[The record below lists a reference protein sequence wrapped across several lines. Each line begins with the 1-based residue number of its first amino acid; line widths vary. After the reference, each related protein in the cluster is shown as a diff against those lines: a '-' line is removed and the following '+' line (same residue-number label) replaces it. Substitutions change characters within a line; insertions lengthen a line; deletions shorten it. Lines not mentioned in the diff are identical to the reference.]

1 MTKGGFDFMNTGD
14 LAWVLISAALVWL
27 MTPGLSLFYGGLG
40 EKRNLLHTM
49 FVPVLIIGI
58 ATFVWFVIGYSLAFG
73 GNGNFIGN
81 FNHLFMIDVSF
92 LKSTKSLTIPD
103 GAFALF
109 QGMFPIITAA
119 IITGSVIG
127 RIRIKAMIV
136 FMTLWLIFI
145 YSPLAH
151 MVWGGGMLAKMG
163 AIDFA
168 GGTVVHISSGVTGLV
183 LALMIGHRH
192 NDKHIPVRPSYV
204 LIGGALLWG
213 GWFGF
218 NSGSAL
224 AANGTA
230 VLAFVNTWLASAA
243 AVMTW
248 GITEYRI
255 HHRSTLSGLTS
266 GGVAGLVAITPAA
279 GFVAPWAAV
288 VMGLIAGFIGYV
300 GVTFVKTSFG
310 YDDTLD
316 AFGIHGIGGAVG
328 ALLTGVFADKKYGG
342 VAGLV
347 NGDVSLIWK
356 QIVAILFTI
365 LFAAIGTVVL
375 AKVTSIIAAPLR
387 LTPAEEAQGYDDI
400 MHDLKME

>member
-1 MTKGGFDFMNTGD
+1 MNTGD

-27 MTPGLSLFYGGLG
+27 MTPGLALFYGGLG

-58 ATFVWFVIGYSLAFG
+58 ATLVWFFAGYSLAFG
-73 GNGNFIGN
+73 GSGDVIGN
-81 FNHLFMIDVSF
+81 LNHILMFDVAFNRS
-92 LKSTKSLTIPD
+92 SRGLTIPD
-103 GAFALF
+103 GAFSLF

-127 RIRIKAMIV
+127 RVRIKAMIV
-136 FMTLWLIFI
+136 FMILWLIVI

-151 MVWGGGMLAKMG
+151 MVWGGAFLAKLG

-192 NDKHIPVRPSYV
+192 QSKHIPVRPSYV
-204 LIGGALLWG
+204 LIGGALLWV

-230 VLAFVNTWLASAA
+230 VLALVNTWLASAA
-243 AVMTW
+243 AVLTW
-248 GITEYRI
+248 ALAEYYLHQRATLTGI
-255 HHRSTLSGLTS
+255 TS

-288 VMGLIAGFIGYV
+288 IMGLIAGFV
-300 GVTFVKTSFG
+300 GFAGITFVKNSFG

-328 ALLTGVFADKKYGG
+328 ALLTGVFADKQIGG
-342 VAGLV
+342 VAGLIS
-347 NGDVSLIWK
+347 GDASLLWK
-356 QIVAILFTI
+356 QLVAILFTVV
-365 LFAAIGTVVL
+365 FAAVGTFIL
-375 AKVTSIIAAPLR
+375 AKITEIIAAPLR
-387 LTPAEEAQGYDDI
+387 LTPEEEAKGYDVI
-400 MHDLKME
+400 MHDLTVE

>member
-1 MTKGGFDFMNTGD
+1 MNTGD

-27 MTPGLSLFYGGLG
+27 MTPGLALFYGGLG

-49 FVPVLIIGI
+49 FVPVVIIGI
-58 ATFVWFVIGYSLAFG
+58 ASIVWFAVGYSLAFG
-73 GNGNFIGN
+73 GEGTVIGN
-81 FNHLFMIDVSF
+81 LNHVFLTDVSF
-92 LKSTKSLTIPD
+92 TKSTKGLTIPD

-119 IITGSVIG
+119 IITGSIIG
-127 RIRIKAMIV
+127 RVRIKAMIV
-136 FMTLWLIFI
+136 FMILWLIVI
-145 YSPLAH
+145 YTPLAH
-151 MVWGGGMLAKMG
+151 MVWGGGFLAQFG

-183 LALMIGHRH
+183 LALLIGHRH
-192 NDKHIPVRPSYV
+192 NDRHIPVRPSYV
-204 LIGGALLWG
+204 LIDGALLWV

-230 VLAFVNTWLASAA
+230 VLALVNTWLASSAS
-243 AVMTW
+243 VLTW
-248 GITEYRI
+248 GVVEYKMRG
-255 HHRSTLSGLTS
+255 RATLSGITS
-266 GGVAGLVAITPAA
+266 AGVAGLVVITPAA

-288 VMGLIAGFIGYV
+288 VMGLIGGLVGFAGI
-300 GVTFVKTSFG
+300 TFVKNSFG

-328 ALLTGVFADKKYGG
+328 AILTGIFADKSVGG

-347 NGDVSLIWK
+347 NGDVALLGK
-356 QIVAILFTI
+356 QLVAILFTVV
-365 LFAAIGTVVL
+365 FVTIGTLIL
-375 AKVTSIIAAPLR
+375 AKITAVIAAPLR
-387 LTPAEEAQGYDDI
+387 LTEEEEEKGYDAI
-400 MHDLKME
+400 MHDLIVE

>member
-1 MTKGGFDFMNTGD
+1 MNSGD
-14 LAWVLISAALVWL
+14 LAWVLVSAALVWV
-27 MTPGLSLFYGGLG
+27 MTPGLALFYGGLG
-40 EKRNLLHTM
+40 ERRNLLHTM
-49 FVPVLIIGI
+49 FIPVMIIGI
-58 ATFVWFVIGYSLAFG
+58 ASLVWFVVGYTLSFG
-73 GNGNFIGN
+73 GSGNVIGN
-81 FNHLFMIDVSF
+81 FKHLFLTNVSF
-92 LKSTKSLTIPD
+92 THSTKDLTIPD

-127 RIRIKAMIV
+127 RVRIKALLV
-136 FMTLWLIFI
+136 FIALWLIFI

-151 MVWGGGMLAKMG
+151 MVWGGGFLAQLG

-192 NDKHIPVRPSYV
+192 IDKHIPVRPSYV
-204 LIGGALLWG
+204 LIGGALLWV

-230 VLAFVNTWLASAA
+230 VLALVNTWLASAA
-243 AVMTW
+243 AVLTW
-248 GITEYRI
+248 GLVEYKYHGRA
-255 HHRSTLSGLTS
+255 TLSGITS

-288 VMGLIAGFIGYV
+288 VMGLLAGFIGFA
-300 GVTFVKTSFG
+300 GITFVKNSFG

-328 ALLTGVFADKKYGG
+328 AILTGVFADKSVGG
-342 VAGLV
+342 VAGLI
-347 NGDVSLIWK
+347 NGNISLVGK
-356 QIVAILFTI
+356 QLVAILFTI
-365 LFAAIGTVVL
+365 AFVAIGTYVL
-375 AKVTSIIAAPLR
+375 AKITELIAAPLR
-387 LTPAEEAQGYDDI
+387 LTADEEAEGYDAI
-400 MHDLKME
+400 MHDLTVE

>member
-1 MTKGGFDFMNTGD
+1 MNTGD

-27 MTPGLSLFYGGLG
+27 MTPGLALFYGGLG

-58 ATFVWFVIGYSLAFG
+58 ASIVWFAVGYSLAFG
-73 GNGNFIGN
+73 GEGTVIGN
-81 FNHLFMIDVSF
+81 LNHVFLTDVSF
-92 LKSTKSLTIPD
+92 TKSTKGLTIPD

-109 QGMFPIITAA
+109 QGMFPIITAV
-119 IITGSVIG
+119 IITGSIIG
-127 RIRIKAMIV
+127 RVRIKAMIV
-136 FMTLWLIFI
+136 FMILWLIVI
-145 YSPLAH
+145 YTPLAH
-151 MVWGGGMLAKMG
+151 MVWGGGFLAQFG

-183 LALMIGHRH
+183 LALLIGHRH

-204 LIGGALLWG
+204 LIGGALLWV

-230 VLAFVNTWLASAA
+230 VLALVNTWLASSAS
-243 AVMTW
+243 VLTW
-248 GITEYRI
+248 GVVEYKMRG
-255 HHRSTLSGLTS
+255 RATLSGITS
-266 GGVAGLVAITPAA
+266 AGVAGLVVITPAA

-288 VMGLIAGFIGYV
+288 VMGLIGGLVGFAGI
-300 GVTFVKTSFG
+300 TFVKNSFG

-328 ALLTGVFADKKYGG
+328 AILTGIFADKSVGG

-347 NGDVSLIWK
+347 NGDVSLLGK
-356 QIVAILFTI
+356 QLVAILFTVV
-365 LFAAIGTVVL
+365 FVTIGTLIL
-375 AKVTSIIAAPLR
+375 AKITAVIAAPLR
-387 LTPAEEAQGYDDI
+387 LTEEEEEKGYDAI
-400 MHDLKME
+400 MHDLIVE

>member
-1 MTKGGFDFMNTGD
+1 MNSGD
-14 LAWVLISAALVWL
+14 LAWVLVSAALVWV
-27 MTPGLSLFYGGLG
+27 MTPGLALFYGGLG
-40 EKRNLLHTM
+40 ERRNLLHTM
-49 FVPVLIIGI
+49 FIPVMIIGI
-58 ATFVWFVIGYSLAFG
+58 ASLVWFVVGYTLSFG
-73 GNGNFIGN
+73 GSGNVIGN
-81 FNHLFMIDVSF
+81 FKHLFLTNVSF
-92 LKSTKSLTIPD
+92 THSTKDLTIPD

-127 RIRIKAMIV
+127 RVRIKALLV
-136 FMTLWLIFI
+136 FIALWLIFI

-151 MVWGGGMLAKMG
+151 MVWGGGFLAQLG

-192 NDKHIPVRPSYV
+192 IDKHIPVRPSYV
-204 LIGGALLWG
+204 LIGGALLWV

-224 AANGTA
+224 AANSTA
-230 VLAFVNTWLASAA
+230 VLALVNTWLASAA
-243 AVMTW
+243 AVLTW
-248 GITEYRI
+248 GLVEYKYHGRA
-255 HHRSTLSGLTS
+255 TLSGITS

-288 VMGLIAGFIGYV
+288 VMGLLAGFIGFA
-300 GVTFVKTSFG
+300 GITFVKNSFG

-328 ALLTGVFADKKYGG
+328 AILTGVFADKSVGS
-342 VAGLV
+342 VAGLI
-347 NGDVSLIWK
+347 NGNISLVGK
-356 QIVAILFTI
+356 QLVAILFTI
-365 LFAAIGTVVL
+365 AFAAIGTYVL
-375 AKVTSIIAAPLR
+375 AKITELIAAPLR
-387 LTPAEEAQGYDDI
+387 LTADEEAEGYDAI
-400 MHDLKME
+400 MHDLTVE

>member
-1 MTKGGFDFMNTGD
+1 MNSGD
-14 LAWVLISAALVWL
+14 LAWVLVSAALVWV
-27 MTPGLSLFYGGLG
+27 MTPGLALFYGGLG
-40 EKRNLLHTM
+40 ERRNLLHTM
-49 FVPVLIIGI
+49 FIPVMIIGI
-58 ATFVWFVIGYSLAFG
+58 ASLVWFVVGYTLSFG
-73 GNGNFIGN
+73 GSGNVIGN
-81 FNHLFMIDVSF
+81 FKHLFLTNVSF
-92 LKSTKSLTIPD
+92 THSTKDLTIPD

-127 RIRIKAMIV
+127 RVRIKALLV
-136 FMTLWLIFI
+136 FIALWLIFI

-151 MVWGGGMLAKMG
+151 MVWGGGFLAQLG

-192 NDKHIPVRPSYV
+192 IDKHIPVRPSYV
-204 LIGGALLWG
+204 LIGGALLWV

-224 AANGTA
+224 AANDTA
-230 VLAFVNTWLASAA
+230 VLALVNTWLASAA
-243 AVMTW
+243 AVLTW
-248 GITEYRI
+248 GLVEYKYHGRA
-255 HHRSTLSGLTS
+255 TLSGITS

-288 VMGLIAGFIGYV
+288 VMGLLAGFIGFA
-300 GVTFVKTSFG
+300 GITFVKNSFG

-328 ALLTGVFADKKYGG
+328 AILTGVFADKSVGG
-342 VAGLV
+342 VAGLI
-347 NGDVSLIWK
+347 NGNISLVGK
-356 QIVAILFTI
+356 QLVAILFTI
-365 LFAAIGTVVL
+365 AFAAIGTYVL
-375 AKVTSIIAAPLR
+375 AKITELIAAPLR
-387 LTPAEEAQGYDDI
+387 LTADEEAEGYDAI
-400 MHDLKME
+400 MHDLTVE

>member
-1 MTKGGFDFMNTGD
+1 MNSGD
-14 LAWVLISAALVWL
+14 LAWVLVSAALVWV
-27 MTPGLSLFYGGLG
+27 MTPGLALFYGGLG
-40 EKRNLLHTM
+40 ERRNLLHTM
-49 FVPVLIIGI
+49 FIPVMIIGI
-58 ATFVWFVIGYSLAFG
+58 ASLVWFVVGYTLSFG
-73 GNGNFIGN
+73 GSGNVIGN
-81 FNHLFMIDVSF
+81 FKHLFLTNVSF
-92 LKSTKSLTIPD
+92 THSTKDLTIPD

-127 RIRIKAMIV
+127 RVRIKALLV
-136 FMTLWLIFI
+136 FIALWLIFI

-151 MVWGGGMLAKMG
+151 MVWGGGFLAQLG

-192 NDKHIPVRPSYV
+192 IDKHIPVRPSYV
-204 LIGGALLWG
+204 LIGGALLWV

-230 VLAFVNTWLASAA
+230 VLALVNTWLASAA
-243 AVMTW
+243 AVLTW
-248 GITEYRI
+248 GLVEYKYHGRA
-255 HHRSTLSGLTS
+255 TLSGITS

-288 VMGLIAGFIGYV
+288 VMGLLAGFIGFA
-300 GVTFVKTSFG
+300 GITFVKNSFG

-328 ALLTGVFADKKYGG
+328 AILTGVFADKSVGG
-342 VAGLV
+342 VAGLI
-347 NGDVSLIWK
+347 NGNISLVGK
-356 QIVAILFTI
+356 QLVAILFTI
-365 LFAAIGTVVL
+365 AFAAIGTYVL
-375 AKVTSIIAAPLR
+375 AKITELIAAPLR
-387 LTPAEEAQGYDDI
+387 LTADEEAEGYDAI
-400 MHDLKME
+400 MHDLTVK

>member
-1 MTKGGFDFMNTGD
+1 MNSGD
-14 LAWVLISAALVWL
+14 LAWVLVSAALVWV
-27 MTPGLSLFYGGLG
+27 MTPGLALFYGGLG
-40 EKRNLLHTM
+40 ERRNLLHTM
-49 FVPVLIIGI
+49 FIPVMIIGI
-58 ATFVWFVIGYSLAFG
+58 ASLVWFVVGYTLSFG
-73 GNGNFIGN
+73 GSGNVIGN
-81 FNHLFMIDVSF
+81 FKHLFLTNVSF
-92 LKSTKSLTIPD
+92 THSTKDLTIPD

-127 RIRIKAMIV
+127 RVRIKALLV
-136 FMTLWLIFI
+136 FIALWLIFI

-151 MVWGGGMLAKMG
+151 MVWGGGFLAQLG

-192 NDKHIPVRPSYV
+192 IDKHIPVRPSYV
-204 LIGGALLWG
+204 LIGGALLWV

-230 VLAFVNTWLASAA
+230 VLALVNTWLASAA
-243 AVMTW
+243 AVLTW
-248 GITEYRI
+248 GLVEYKYHGRA
-255 HHRSTLSGLTS
+255 TLSGITS

-288 VMGLIAGFIGYV
+288 AMGLLAGFIGFA
-300 GVTFVKTSFG
+300 GITFVKNSFG

-328 ALLTGVFADKKYGG
+328 AILTGVFADKSVGG
-342 VAGLV
+342 VAGLI
-347 NGDVSLIWK
+347 NGNISLVGK
-356 QIVAILFTI
+356 QLVAILFTI
-365 LFAAIGTVVL
+365 AFAAIGTYVL
-375 AKVTSIIAAPLR
+375 AKITELIAAPLR
-387 LTPAEEAQGYDDI
+387 LTADEEAEGYDAI
-400 MHDLKME
+400 MHDLTVE

>member
-1 MTKGGFDFMNTGD
+1 MNSGD
-14 LAWVLISAALVWL
+14 LAWVLVSAALVWV
-27 MTPGLSLFYGGLG
+27 MTPGLALFYGGLG
-40 EKRNLLHTM
+40 ERRNLLHTM
-49 FVPVLIIGI
+49 FIPVMIIGI
-58 ATFVWFVIGYSLAFG
+58 ASLVWFVVGYTLSFG
-73 GNGNFIGN
+73 GSGTVIGN
-81 FNHLFMIDVSF
+81 FKHLFLTNVSF
-92 LKSTKSLTIPD
+92 THSTKDLTIPD

-127 RIRIKAMIV
+127 RVRIKALLV
-136 FMTLWLIFI
+136 FIALWLIFI

-151 MVWGGGMLAKMG
+151 MVWGGGFLAQLG

-192 NDKHIPVRPSYV
+192 IDKHIPVRPSYV
-204 LIGGALLWG
+204 LIGGALLWV

-230 VLAFVNTWLASAA
+230 VLALVNTWLASAA
-243 AVMTW
+243 AVLTW
-248 GITEYRI
+248 GLVEYKYHGRA
-255 HHRSTLSGLTS
+255 TLSGITS

-288 VMGLIAGFIGYV
+288 VMGLLAGFIGFA
-300 GVTFVKTSFG
+300 GITFVKNSFG

-316 AFGIHGIGGAVG
+316 AFGIHGIGGTVG
-328 ALLTGVFADKKYGG
+328 AILTGVFADKSVGG
-342 VAGLV
+342 VAGLI
-347 NGDVSLIWK
+347 NGNISLVGK
-356 QIVAILFTI
+356 QLVAILFTI
-365 LFAAIGTVVL
+365 AFAAIGTYVL
-375 AKVTSIIAAPLR
+375 AKITELIAAPLR
-387 LTPAEEAQGYDDI
+387 LTADEEAEGYDAI
-400 MHDLKME
+400 MHDLTVE

>member
-1 MTKGGFDFMNTGD
+1 MNSGD
-14 LAWVLISAALVWL
+14 LAWVLVSAALVWV
-27 MTPGLSLFYGGLG
+27 MTPGLALFYGGLG
-40 EKRNLLHTM
+40 ERRNLLHTM
-49 FVPVLIIGI
+49 FIPVMIIGI
-58 ATFVWFVIGYSLAFG
+58 ASLVWFVVGYTLSFG
-73 GNGNFIGN
+73 GSGNVIGN
-81 FNHLFMIDVSF
+81 FKHLFLTNVSF
-92 LKSTKSLTIPD
+92 THSTKDLTIPD

-127 RIRIKAMIV
+127 RVRIKALLV
-136 FMTLWLIFI
+136 FIALWLIFI

-151 MVWGGGMLAKMG
+151 MVWGGGFLAQLG

-192 NDKHIPVRPSYV
+192 IDKHIPVRPSYV
-204 LIGGALLWG
+204 LIGGALLWV

-230 VLAFVNTWLASAA
+230 VLALVNTWLASAA
-243 AVMTW
+243 AVLTW
-248 GITEYRI
+248 GLVEYKYHGRA
-255 HHRSTLSGLTS
+255 TLSGITS

-288 VMGLIAGFIGYV
+288 VMGLLAGFIGFA
-300 GVTFVKTSFG
+300 GITFVKNSFG

-328 ALLTGVFADKKYGG
+328 AILTGVFADKSVGG
-342 VAGLV
+342 VAGLI
-347 NGDVSLIWK
+347 NGNISLVGK
-356 QIVAILFTI
+356 QLVAILFTI
-365 LFAAIGTVVL
+365 AFAAIGTYVL
-375 AKVTSIIAAPLR
+375 AKITELIAAPLR
-387 LTPAEEAQGYDDI
+387 LTADEEVEGYDAI
-400 MHDLKME
+400 MHDLTVE

>member
-1 MTKGGFDFMNTGD
+1 MNSGD
-14 LAWVLISAALVWL
+14 LAWVLVSAALVWV
-27 MTPGLSLFYGGLG
+27 MTPGLALFYGGLG
-40 EKRNLLHTM
+40 ERRNLLHTM
-49 FVPVLIIGI
+49 FIPVMIIGI
-58 ATFVWFVIGYSLAFG
+58 ASLVWFVVGYTLSFG
-73 GNGNFIGN
+73 GSGNVIGN
-81 FNHLFMIDVSF
+81 FKHLFLTNVSF
-92 LKSTKSLTIPD
+92 THSTKDLTIPD

-127 RIRIKAMIV
+127 RVRIKALLV
-136 FMTLWLIFI
+136 FIALWLIFI

-151 MVWGGGMLAKMG
+151 MVWGGGFLAQIG

-192 NDKHIPVRPSYV
+192 IDKHIPVRPSYV
-204 LIGGALLWG
+204 LIGGALLWV

-230 VLAFVNTWLASAA
+230 VLALVNTWLASAA
-243 AVMTW
+243 AVLTW
-248 GITEYRI
+248 GLVEYKYHGRA
-255 HHRSTLSGLTS
+255 TLSGITS

-288 VMGLIAGFIGYV
+288 VMGLLAGFIGFA
-300 GVTFVKTSFG
+300 GITFVKNSFG

-328 ALLTGVFADKKYGG
+328 AILTGVFADKSVGG
-342 VAGLV
+342 VAGLI
-347 NGDVSLIWK
+347 NGDVSLVGK
-356 QIVAILFTI
+356 QLVAILFTI
-365 LFAAIGTVVL
+365 VFAAIGTYVL
-375 AKVTSIIAAPLR
+375 AKITEFIAAPLR
-387 LTPAEEAQGYDDI
+387 LTADEEAEGYDAI
-400 MHDLKME
+400 MHDLTVE

>member
-1 MTKGGFDFMNTGD
+1 MNSGD
-14 LAWVLISAALVWL
+14 LAWVLVSAALVWV
-27 MTPGLSLFYGGLG
+27 MTPGLALFYGGLG
-40 EKRNLLHTM
+40 ERRNLLHTM
-49 FVPVLIIGI
+49 FIPVMIIGI
-58 ATFVWFVIGYSLAFG
+58 ASLVWFVVGYTLSFG
-73 GNGNFIGN
+73 GSGNVIGN
-81 FNHLFMIDVSF
+81 FKHLFLTNVSF
-92 LKSTKSLTIPD
+92 THSTKDLTIPD

-127 RIRIKAMIV
+127 RVRIKALLV
-136 FMTLWLIFI
+136 FIALWLIFI

-151 MVWGGGMLAKMG
+151 MVWGGGFLAQLG

-192 NDKHIPVRPSYV
+192 IDKHIPVRPSYV
-204 LIGGALLWG
+204 LIGGALLWV

-230 VLAFVNTWLASAA
+230 VLALVNTWLASAA
-243 AVMTW
+243 AVLTW
-248 GITEYRI
+248 GLVEYKYHGRA
-255 HHRSTLSGLTS
+255 TLSGITS

-288 VMGLIAGFIGYV
+288 VMGLLAGFIGFA
-300 GVTFVKTSFG
+300 GITFVKNIFG

-316 AFGIHGIGGAVG
+316 AFGIHGIGGAMG
-328 ALLTGVFADKKYGG
+328 AILTGVFADKSVGG
-342 VAGLV
+342 VAGLI
-347 NGDVSLIWK
+347 NGNISLVGK
-356 QIVAILFTI
+356 QLVAILFTI
-365 LFAAIGTVVL
+365 AFAAIGTYVL
-375 AKVTSIIAAPLR
+375 AKITELIAAPLR
-387 LTPAEEAQGYDDI
+387 LTADEEAEGYDAI
-400 MHDLKME
+400 MHDLTVE

>member
-1 MTKGGFDFMNTGD
+1 MNSGD
-14 LAWVLISAALVWL
+14 LAWVLVSAALVWV
-27 MTPGLSLFYGGLG
+27 MTPGLALFYGGLG
-40 EKRNLLHTM
+40 ERRNLLHTM
-49 FVPVLIIGI
+49 FIPVMIIGI
-58 ATFVWFVIGYSLAFG
+58 ASLVWFVVGYTLSFG
-73 GNGNFIGN
+73 GSGNVIGN
-81 FNHLFMIDVSF
+81 FKHLFLTNVSF
-92 LKSTKSLTIPD
+92 THSTKDLTIPD

-127 RIRIKAMIV
+127 RVRIKALLV
-136 FMTLWLIFI
+136 FIALWLIFI

-151 MVWGGGMLAKMG
+151 MVWGGGFLAQLG

-192 NDKHIPVRPSYV
+192 IDKHIPVRPSYV
-204 LIGGALLWG
+204 LIGGALLWV

-230 VLAFVNTWLASAA
+230 VLALVNTWLASAA
-243 AVMTW
+243 AVLTW
-248 GITEYRI
+248 GLVEYKYHGRA
-255 HHRSTLSGLTS
+255 TLSGITS

-288 VMGLIAGFIGYV
+288 VMGLLAGFIGFA
-300 GVTFVKTSFG
+300 GITFVKNIFG

-328 ALLTGVFADKKYGG
+328 AILTGVFADKSVGG
-342 VAGLV
+342 VAGLI
-347 NGDVSLIWK
+347 NGNISLVGK
-356 QIVAILFTI
+356 QLVAILFTI
-365 LFAAIGTVVL
+365 AFAAIGTYVL
-375 AKVTSIIAAPLR
+375 AKITELIAAPLR
-387 LTPAEEAQGYDDI
+387 LTADEEAEGYDAI
-400 MHDLKME
+400 MHDLTVE

>member
-1 MTKGGFDFMNTGD
+1 MNSGD
-14 LAWVLISAALVWL
+14 LAWVLVSAALVWV
-27 MTPGLSLFYGGLG
+27 MTPGLALFYGGLG
-40 EKRNLLHTM
+40 ERRNLLHTM
-49 FVPVLIIGI
+49 FIPVMIIGI
-58 ATFVWFVIGYSLAFG
+58 ASLVWFVVGYTLSFG
-73 GNGNFIGN
+73 GSGNVIGN
-81 FNHLFMIDVSF
+81 FKHLFLTNVSF
-92 LKSTKSLTIPD
+92 THSTKDLTIPD

-127 RIRIKAMIV
+127 RVRIKALLV
-136 FMTLWLIFI
+136 FIALWLIFI

-151 MVWGGGMLAKMG
+151 MVWGGGFLAQLG

-192 NDKHIPVRPSYV
+192 IDKHIPVRPSYV
-204 LIGGALLWG
+204 LIGGALLWV

-230 VLAFVNTWLASAA
+230 VLALVNTWLASAA
-243 AVMTW
+243 AVLTW
-248 GITEYRI
+248 GLVEYKYHGRA
-255 HHRSTLSGLTS
+255 TLSGITS
-266 GGVAGLVAITPAA
+266 GGVAGLIAITPAA

-288 VMGLIAGFIGYV
+288 VMGLLAGFIGFA
-300 GVTFVKTSFG
+300 GITFVKNSFG

-328 ALLTGVFADKKYGG
+328 AILTGVFADKSVGG
-342 VAGLV
+342 VAGLI
-347 NGDVSLIWK
+347 NGNISLVGK
-356 QIVAILFTI
+356 QLVAILFTI
-365 LFAAIGTVVL
+365 AFAAIGTYVL
-375 AKVTSIIAAPLR
+375 AKITELIAAPLR
-387 LTPAEEAQGYDDI
+387 LTADEEAEGYDAI
-400 MHDLKME
+400 MHDLTVK

>member
-1 MTKGGFDFMNTGD
+1 MNSGD
-14 LAWVLISAALVWL
+14 LAWVLVSAALVWL
-27 MTPGLSLFYGGLG
+27 MTPGLALFYGGLG
-40 EKRNLLHTM
+40 ERRNLLHTM
-49 FVPVLIIGI
+49 FIPVMIIGI
-58 ATFVWFVIGYSLAFG
+58 ASLVWFIIGYTLSFG
-73 GNGNFIGN
+73 GSGNIIGN
-81 FNHLFMIDVSF
+81 FKHLFLANVSF
-92 LKSTKSLTIPD
+92 THSTKNLTIPD

-109 QGMFPIITAA
+109 QGMFPIITSA

-127 RIRIKAMIV
+127 RVRIKALLV
-136 FMTLWLIFI
+136 FITLWLIFI

-151 MVWGGGMLAKMG
+151 MVWGGGFLAQLG

-192 NDKHIPVRPSYV
+192 TDKHIPVRPSYV
-204 LIGGALLWG
+204 LIGGALLWV

-230 VLAFVNTWLASAA
+230 VLALLNTWLASSV
-243 AVMTW
+243 AVLTW
-248 GITEYRI
+248 GLVEYKYHGRA
-255 HHRSTLSGLTS
+255 TLSGITS

-288 VMGLIAGFIGYV
+288 VMGLLAGVIGFA
-300 GVTFVKTSFG
+300 GITFVKNSFG

-328 ALLTGVFADKKYGG
+328 AILTGIFADKNVGG

-347 NGDVSLIWK
+347 NGNMALVGK
-356 QIVAILFTI
+356 QLVAILFTI
-365 LFAAIGTVVL
+365 AFAAIGTYIL
-375 AKVTSIIAAPLR
+375 AKITEIVAAPLR
-387 LTPAEEAQGYDDI
+387 LTADEEDEGYDAI
-400 MHDLKME
+400 MHDLTVE

>member
-1 MTKGGFDFMNTGD
+1 MNSGD
-14 LAWVLISAALVWL
+14 LAWVLVSAALVWV
-27 MTPGLSLFYGGLG
+27 MTPGLALFYGGLG
-40 EKRNLLHTM
+40 ERRNLLHTM
-49 FVPVLIIGI
+49 FIPVMIIGI
-58 ATFVWFVIGYSLAFG
+58 ASLVWFVVGYTLSFG
-73 GNGNFIGN
+73 GSGNVIGN
-81 FNHLFMIDVSF
+81 FKHLFLTNVSF
-92 LKSTKSLTIPD
+92 THSTKDLTIPD

-127 RIRIKAMIV
+127 RVRIKALLV
-136 FMTLWLIFI
+136 FIALWLIFI

-151 MVWGGGMLAKMG
+151 MVWGGGFLAQLG

-183 LALMIGHRH
+183 MALMIGHRH
-192 NDKHIPVRPSYV
+192 IDKHIPVRPSYV
-204 LIGGALLWG
+204 LIGGALLWV

-230 VLAFVNTWLASAA
+230 VLALVNTWLASAA
-243 AVMTW
+243 AVLTW
-248 GITEYRI
+248 GLVEYKYHGRA
-255 HHRSTLSGLTS
+255 TLSGITS

-288 VMGLIAGFIGYV
+288 VMGLLAGFIGFA
-300 GVTFVKTSFG
+300 GITFVKNSFG

-328 ALLTGVFADKKYGG
+328 AILTGVFADKSVGG
-342 VAGLV
+342 VAGLI
-347 NGDVSLIWK
+347 NGNISLVGK
-356 QIVAILFTI
+356 QLVAILFTI
-365 LFAAIGTVVL
+365 AFAAIGTYVL
-375 AKVTSIIAAPLR
+375 AKITELIAAPLR
-387 LTPAEEAQGYDDI
+387 LTADEEAEGYDAI
-400 MHDLKME
+400 MHDLTVE

>member
-1 MTKGGFDFMNTGD
+1 MNTGD
-14 LAWVLISAALVWL
+14 LAWVLISAALAWL
-27 MTPGLSLFYGGLG
+27 MTPGLALFYGGLG

-49 FVPVLIIGI
+49 FVPVVIIGI
-58 ATFVWFVIGYSLAFG
+58 ASIVWFAVGYSLAFG
-73 GNGNFIGN
+73 GEGTVIGN
-81 FNHLFMIDVSF
+81 LNHVFLTDVSF
-92 LKSTKSLTIPD
+92 TKSTKGLTIPD

-119 IITGSVIG
+119 IITGSIIG
-127 RIRIKAMIV
+127 RVRIKAMIV
-136 FMTLWLIFI
+136 FMILWLIVI
-145 YSPLAH
+145 YTPLAH
-151 MVWGGGMLAKMG
+151 MVWGGGFLAQFG

-183 LALMIGHRH
+183 LALLIGHRH

-204 LIGGALLWG
+204 LIGGALLWV

-230 VLAFVNTWLASAA
+230 VLALVNTWLASSAS
-243 AVMTW
+243 VLTW
-248 GITEYRI
+248 GVVEYKMRG
-255 HHRSTLSGLTS
+255 RATLSGITS
-266 GGVAGLVAITPAA
+266 AGVAGLVVITPAA

-288 VMGLIAGFIGYV
+288 VMGLIGGLVGFAGI
-300 GVTFVKTSFG
+300 TFVKNSFG

-328 ALLTGVFADKKYGG
+328 AILTGIFADKSVGG

-347 NGDVSLIWK
+347 NGDVSLLGK
-356 QIVAILFTI
+356 QLVAILFTVV
-365 LFAAIGTVVL
+365 FVTIGTLIL
-375 AKVTSIIAAPLR
+375 AKITAVIAAPLR
-387 LTPAEEAQGYDDI
+387 LTEEEEEKGYDAI
-400 MHDLKME
+400 MHDLIVE

>member
-1 MTKGGFDFMNTGD
+1 MNSGD
-14 LAWVLISAALVWL
+14 LAWVLVSAALVWV
-27 MTPGLSLFYGGLG
+27 MTPGLALFYGGLG
-40 EKRNLLHTM
+40 ERRNLLHTM
-49 FVPVLIIGI
+49 FIPVMIIGI
-58 ATFVWFVIGYSLAFG
+58 ASLVWFVVGYTLSFG
-73 GNGNFIGN
+73 GSGNVIGN
-81 FNHLFMIDVSF
+81 FKHLFLMNVSF
-92 LKSTKSLTIPD
+92 THSTKDLTIPD

-127 RIRIKAMIV
+127 RVRIKALLV
-136 FMTLWLIFI
+136 FIALWLIFI

-151 MVWGGGMLAKMG
+151 MVWGGGFLAQLG

-192 NDKHIPVRPSYV
+192 IDKHIPVRPSYV
-204 LIGGALLWG
+204 LIGGALLWV

-230 VLAFVNTWLASAA
+230 VLALVNTWLASAA
-243 AVMTW
+243 AVLTW
-248 GITEYRI
+248 GLVEYKYHGRA
-255 HHRSTLSGLTS
+255 TLSGITS

-288 VMGLIAGFIGYV
+288 VMGLLAGFIGFA
-300 GVTFVKTSFG
+300 GITFVKNSFG

-328 ALLTGVFADKKYGG
+328 AILTGVFADKSVGG
-342 VAGLV
+342 VAGLI
-347 NGDVSLIWK
+347 NGNISLVGK
-356 QIVAILFTI
+356 QLVAILFTI
-365 LFAAIGTVVL
+365 AFAAIGTYVL
-375 AKVTSIIAAPLR
+375 AKITELIAAPLR
-387 LTPAEEAQGYDDI
+387 LTADEEAEGYDAI
-400 MHDLKME
+400 MHDLTVE

>member
-1 MTKGGFDFMNTGD
+1 MNSGD
-14 LAWVLISAALVWL
+14 LAWVLVSAALVWV
-27 MTPGLSLFYGGLG
+27 MTPGLALFYGGLG
-40 EKRNLLHTM
+40 ERRNLLHTM
-49 FVPVLIIGI
+49 FIPVMIIGI
-58 ATFVWFVIGYSLAFG
+58 ASLVWFVVGYTLSFG
-73 GNGNFIGN
+73 GSVNVIGN
-81 FNHLFMIDVSF
+81 FKHLFLTNVSF
-92 LKSTKSLTIPD
+92 THSTKDLTIPD

-127 RIRIKAMIV
+127 RVRIKALLV
-136 FMTLWLIFI
+136 FIALWLIFI

-151 MVWGGGMLAKMG
+151 MVWGGGFLAQLG

-192 NDKHIPVRPSYV
+192 IDKHIPVRPSYV
-204 LIGGALLWG
+204 LIGGALLWV

-230 VLAFVNTWLASAA
+230 VLALVNTWLASAA
-243 AVMTW
+243 AVLTW
-248 GITEYRI
+248 GLVEYKYHGRA
-255 HHRSTLSGLTS
+255 TLSGITS

-288 VMGLIAGFIGYV
+288 VMGLLAGFIGFA
-300 GVTFVKTSFG
+300 GITFVKNSFG

-328 ALLTGVFADKKYGG
+328 AILTGVFADKSVGG
-342 VAGLV
+342 VAGLI
-347 NGDVSLIWK
+347 NGNISLVGK
-356 QIVAILFTI
+356 QLVAILFTI
-365 LFAAIGTVVL
+365 AFAAIGTYVL
-375 AKVTSIIAAPLR
+375 AKITELIAAPLR
-387 LTPAEEAQGYDDI
+387 LTADEEAEGYDAI
-400 MHDLKME
+400 MHDLTVE

>member
-1 MTKGGFDFMNTGD
+1 MNSGD
-14 LAWVLISAALVWL
+14 LAWVLVSAALVWV
-27 MTPGLSLFYGGLG
+27 MTPGLALFYGGLG
-40 EKRNLLHTM
+40 ERRNLLHTM
-49 FVPVLIIGI
+49 FIPVMIIGI
-58 ATFVWFVIGYSLAFG
+58 ASLVWFVVGYTLSFG
-73 GNGNFIGN
+73 GSGNVIGN
-81 FNHLFMIDVSF
+81 FKHLFLTNVSF
-92 LKSTKSLTIPD
+92 THSTKDLTIPD

-127 RIRIKAMIV
+127 RVRIKALLV
-136 FMTLWLIFI
+136 FIALWLIFI

-151 MVWGGGMLAKMG
+151 MVWGGGFLAQLG

-192 NDKHIPVRPSYV
+192 TDKHIPVRPSYV
-204 LIGGALLWG
+204 LIGGALLWV

-230 VLAFVNTWLASAA
+230 VLALVNTWLASAA
-243 AVMTW
+243 AVLTW
-248 GITEYRI
+248 GLVEYKYHGRA
-255 HHRSTLSGLTS
+255 TLSGITS

-288 VMGLIAGFIGYV
+288 VMGLLAGFIGFA
-300 GVTFVKTSFG
+300 GITFVKNSFG

-328 ALLTGVFADKKYGG
+328 AILTGVFADKSVGG
-342 VAGLV
+342 VAGLI
-347 NGDVSLIWK
+347 NGNISLVGK
-356 QIVAILFTI
+356 QLVAILFTI
-365 LFAAIGTVVL
+365 AFAAIGTYVL
-375 AKVTSIIAAPLR
+375 AKITELIAAPLR
-387 LTPAEEAQGYDDI
+387 LTADEEAEGYDAI
-400 MHDLKME
+400 MHDLTVE

>member
-1 MTKGGFDFMNTGD
+1 MNSGD
-14 LAWVLISAALVWL
+14 LAWVLVSAALVWV
-27 MTPGLSLFYGGLG
+27 MTPGLALFYGGLG
-40 EKRNLLHTM
+40 ERRNLLHTM
-49 FVPVLIIGI
+49 FIPVMIIGI
-58 ATFVWFVIGYSLAFG
+58 ASLVWFVVGYTLSFG
-73 GNGNFIGN
+73 GSGNVIGN
-81 FNHLFMIDVSF
+81 FKHLFLTNVSF
-92 LKSTKSLTIPD
+92 THSTKDLTIPD

-127 RIRIKAMIV
+127 RVRIKALLV
-136 FMTLWLIFI
+136 FIAIWLIFI

-151 MVWGGGMLAKMG
+151 MVWGGGFLAQLG

-192 NDKHIPVRPSYV
+192 IDKHIPVRPSYV
-204 LIGGALLWG
+204 LIGGALLWV

-230 VLAFVNTWLASAA
+230 VLALVNTWLASAA
-243 AVMTW
+243 AVLTW
-248 GITEYRI
+248 GLVEYKYHGRA
-255 HHRSTLSGLTS
+255 TLSGITS

-288 VMGLIAGFIGYV
+288 VMGLLAGFIGFA
-300 GVTFVKTSFG
+300 GITFVKNSFG

-316 AFGIHGIGGAVG
+316 AFGIHGIGGAMG
-328 ALLTGVFADKKYGG
+328 AILTGVFADKSVGG
-342 VAGLV
+342 VAGLI
-347 NGDVSLIWK
+347 NGNISLVGK
-356 QIVAILFTI
+356 QLVAILFTI
-365 LFAAIGTVVL
+365 AFAAIGTYVL
-375 AKVTSIIAAPLR
+375 AKITELIAAPLR
-387 LTPAEEAQGYDDI
+387 LTADEEAEGYDAI
-400 MHDLKME
+400 MHDLTVE

>member
-1 MTKGGFDFMNTGD
+1 MNSGD
-14 LAWVLISAALVWL
+14 LAWVLVSAALVWV
-27 MTPGLSLFYGGLG
+27 MTPGLALFYGGLG
-40 EKRNLLHTM
+40 ERRNLLHTM
-49 FVPVLIIGI
+49 FIPVMIIGI
-58 ATFVWFVIGYSLAFG
+58 ASLVWFVVGYTLSFG
-73 GNGNFIGN
+73 GSGNVIGN
-81 FNHLFMIDVSF
+81 FKHLFLTNVSF
-92 LKSTKSLTIPD
+92 THSTKDLTIPD

-127 RIRIKAMIV
+127 RVRIKALLV
-136 FMTLWLIFI
+136 FIALWLIFI

-151 MVWGGGMLAKMG
+151 MVWGGGFLAQLG

-192 NDKHIPVRPSYV
+192 IDKHIPVRPSYV
-204 LIGGALLWG
+204 LIGGALLWV

-230 VLAFVNTWLASAA
+230 VLALVNTWLASAA
-243 AVMTW
+243 AVLTW
-248 GITEYRI
+248 GLVEYKYHGRA
-255 HHRSTLSGLTS
+255 TLSGITS

-279 GFVAPWAAV
+279 GFVAPRAAV
-288 VMGLIAGFIGYV
+288 VMGLLAGFIGFA
-300 GVTFVKTSFG
+300 GITFVKNSFG

-328 ALLTGVFADKKYGG
+328 AILTGVFADKSVGG
-342 VAGLV
+342 VAGLI
-347 NGDVSLIWK
+347 NGNISLVGK
-356 QIVAILFTI
+356 QLVAILFTI
-365 LFAAIGTVVL
+365 AFAAIGTYVL
-375 AKVTSIIAAPLR
+375 AKITELIAAPLR
-387 LTPAEEAQGYDDI
+387 LTADEEAEGYDAI
-400 MHDLKME
+400 MHDLTVE

>member
-1 MTKGGFDFMNTGD
+1 MNSGD
-14 LAWVLISAALVWL
+14 LAWVLVSAALVWV
-27 MTPGLSLFYGGLG
+27 MTPGLALFYGGLG
-40 EKRNLLHTM
+40 ERRNLLHTM
-49 FVPVLIIGI
+49 FIPVMIIGI
-58 ATFVWFVIGYSLAFG
+58 ASLVWFVVGYTLSFG
-73 GNGNFIGN
+73 GSGNVIGN
-81 FNHLFMIDVSF
+81 FKHLFLTNVSF
-92 LKSTKSLTIPD
+92 THSTKDLTIPD

-127 RIRIKAMIV
+127 RVRIKALLV
-136 FMTLWLIFI
+136 FIAIWLIFI

-151 MVWGGGMLAKMG
+151 MVWGGGFLAQLG

-192 NDKHIPVRPSYV
+192 IDKHIPVRPSYV
-204 LIGGALLWG
+204 LIGGALLWV

-230 VLAFVNTWLASAA
+230 VLALVNTWLASAA
-243 AVMTW
+243 AVLTW
-248 GITEYRI
+248 GFVEYKYHGRA
-255 HHRSTLSGLTS
+255 TLSGITS

-288 VMGLIAGFIGYV
+288 VMGLLAGFIGFA
-300 GVTFVKTSFG
+300 GITFVKNSFG

-316 AFGIHGIGGAVG
+316 AFGIHGIGGAMG
-328 ALLTGVFADKKYGG
+328 AILTGVFADKSVGG
-342 VAGLV
+342 VAGLI
-347 NGDVSLIWK
+347 NGNISLVSK
-356 QIVAILFTI
+356 QLVAILFTI
-365 LFAAIGTVVL
+365 AFAAIGTYVL
-375 AKVTSIIAAPLR
+375 AKITELIAAPLR
-387 LTPAEEAQGYDDI
+387 LTADEEAEGYDAI
-400 MHDLKME
+400 MHDLTVE

>member
-1 MTKGGFDFMNTGD
+1 MNSGD
-14 LAWVLISAALVWL
+14 LAWVLVSAALVWV
-27 MTPGLSLFYGGLG
+27 MTPGLALFYGGLG
-40 EKRNLLHTM
+40 ERRNLLHTM
-49 FVPVLIIGI
+49 FIPVMIIGI
-58 ATFVWFVIGYSLAFG
+58 ASLVWFVVGYTLSFG
-73 GNGNFIGN
+73 GSGNVIGN
-81 FNHLFMIDVSF
+81 FKHLFLTNVSF
-92 LKSTKSLTIPD
+92 THSTKDLTIPD

-127 RIRIKAMIV
+127 RVRIKALLV
-136 FMTLWLIFI
+136 FIALWLIFI

-151 MVWGGGMLAKMG
+151 MVWGGGFLAQLG

-192 NDKHIPVRPSYV
+192 IDKHIPVRPSYV
-204 LIGGALLWG
+204 LIGGALLWV

-230 VLAFVNTWLASAA
+230 VLALVNTWLASAA
-243 AVMTW
+243 AVLTW
-248 GITEYRI
+248 GLVEYKYHGRA
-255 HHRSTLSGLTS
+255 TLSGITS

-288 VMGLIAGFIGYV
+288 VMGLLAGFIGFA
-300 GVTFVKTSFG
+300 GITFVKNSFG

-328 ALLTGVFADKKYGG
+328 AILTGVFADKSVGG
-342 VAGLV
+342 VAGLI
-347 NGDVSLIWK
+347 NGNISLVGK
-356 QIVAILFTI
+356 QLVAILFTI
-365 LFAAIGTVVL
+365 AFAAIGTYVL
-375 AKVTSIIAAPLR
+375 AKITELIAAPLR
-387 LTPAEEAQGYDDI
+387 LIADEEAEGYDAI
-400 MHDLKME
+400 MHDLTVE

>member
-1 MTKGGFDFMNTGD
+1 MNSGD
-14 LAWVLISAALVWL
+14 LAWVLVSAALVWV
-27 MTPGLSLFYGGLG
+27 MTPGLALFYGGLG
-40 EKRNLLHTM
+40 ERRNLLHTM
-49 FVPVLIIGI
+49 FIPVMIIGI
-58 ATFVWFVIGYSLAFG
+58 ASLVWFVVGYTLSFG
-73 GNGNFIGN
+73 GSGNVIGN
-81 FNHLFMIDVSF
+81 FKHLFLTNVSF
-92 LKSTKSLTIPD
+92 THSTKDLTIPD

-127 RIRIKAMIV
+127 RVRIKALLV
-136 FMTLWLIFI
+136 FIAIWLIFI

-151 MVWGGGMLAKMG
+151 MVWGGGFLAQLG

-192 NDKHIPVRPSYV
+192 IDKHIPVRPSYV
-204 LIGGALLWG
+204 LIGGALLWV

-230 VLAFVNTWLASAA
+230 VLALVNTWLASAA
-243 AVMTW
+243 AVLTW
-248 GITEYRI
+248 GLVEYKYHGRA
-255 HHRSTLSGLTS
+255 TLSGITS

-288 VMGLIAGFIGYV
+288 VMGLLAGFIGFA
-300 GVTFVKTSFG
+300 GITFVKNSFG

-316 AFGIHGIGGAVG
+316 AFGIHGIGGAMG
-328 ALLTGVFADKKYGG
+328 AILTGVFADKSVGG
-342 VAGLV
+342 VAGLI
-347 NGDVSLIWK
+347 NGNISLVGK
-356 QIVAILFTI
+356 QLVAILFTI
-365 LFAAIGTVVL
+365 AFAAIGTYVL
-375 AKVTSIIAAPLR
+375 ARITELIAAPLR
-387 LTPAEEAQGYDDI
+387 LTADEEAEGYDAI
-400 MHDLKME
+400 MHDLTVE

>member
-1 MTKGGFDFMNTGD
+1 MNSGD
-14 LAWVLISAALVWL
+14 LAWVLVSAALVWV
-27 MTPGLSLFYGGLG
+27 MTPGLALFYGGLG
-40 EKRNLLHTM
+40 ERRNLLHTM
-49 FVPVLIIGI
+49 FIPVMIIGI
-58 ATFVWFVIGYSLAFG
+58 ASLVWFVVGYTLSFG
-73 GNGNFIGN
+73 GSGNVIGN
-81 FNHLFMIDVSF
+81 FKHLFLTNVSF
-92 LKSTKSLTIPD
+92 THSTKDLTIPD

-127 RIRIKAMIV
+127 RVRIKALLV
-136 FMTLWLIFI
+136 FIALWLIFI

-151 MVWGGGMLAKMG
+151 MVWGGGFLAQLG

-192 NDKHIPVRPSYV
+192 IDKHIPVRPSYV
-204 LIGGALLWG
+204 LIGGALLWV

-230 VLAFVNTWLASAA
+230 VLALVNTWLASAA
-243 AVMTW
+243 AVLTW
-248 GITEYRI
+248 GLVEYKYHGRA
-255 HHRSTLSGLTS
+255 TLSGITS

-279 GFVAPWAAV
+279 GFEAPWAAV
-288 VMGLIAGFIGYV
+288 VMGLLAGFIGFA
-300 GVTFVKTSFG
+300 GITFVKNSFG

-328 ALLTGVFADKKYGG
+328 AILTGVFADKSVGG
-342 VAGLV
+342 VAGLI
-347 NGDVSLIWK
+347 NGNISLVGK
-356 QIVAILFTI
+356 QLVAILFTI
-365 LFAAIGTVVL
+365 AFAAIGTYVL
-375 AKVTSIIAAPLR
+375 AKITELIAAPLR
-387 LTPAEEAQGYDDI
+387 LTADEEAEGYDAI
-400 MHDLKME
+400 MHDLTVE

>member
-1 MTKGGFDFMNTGD
+1 MNSGD
-14 LAWVLISAALVWL
+14 LAWVLVSAALVWV
-27 MTPGLSLFYGGLG
+27 MTPGLALFYGGLG
-40 EKRNLLHTM
+40 ERRNLLHTM
-49 FVPVLIIGI
+49 FIPVMIIGI
-58 ATFVWFVIGYSLAFG
+58 ASLVWFVVGYTLSFG
-73 GNGNFIGN
+73 GSGNVIGN
-81 FNHLFMIDVSF
+81 FKHLFLTNVSF
-92 LKSTKSLTIPD
+92 THSTKDLTIPD

-127 RIRIKAMIV
+127 RVRIKALLV
-136 FMTLWLIFI
+136 FIALWLTFI

-151 MVWGGGMLAKMG
+151 MVWGGGFLAQLG

-192 NDKHIPVRPSYV
+192 IDKHIPVRPSYV
-204 LIGGALLWG
+204 LIGGALLWV

-230 VLAFVNTWLASAA
+230 VLALVNTWLASAA
-243 AVMTW
+243 AVLTW
-248 GITEYRI
+248 GLVEYKYHGRA
-255 HHRSTLSGLTS
+255 TLSGITS

-288 VMGLIAGFIGYV
+288 VMGLLAGFIGFA
-300 GVTFVKTSFG
+300 GITFVKNSFG

-328 ALLTGVFADKKYGG
+328 AILTGVFADKSVGG
-342 VAGLV
+342 VAGLI
-347 NGDVSLIWK
+347 NGNISLVGK
-356 QIVAILFTI
+356 QLVAILFTI
-365 LFAAIGTVVL
+365 AFAAIGTYVL
-375 AKVTSIIAAPLR
+375 AKITELIAAPLR
-387 LTPAEEAQGYDDI
+387 LIADEEAEGYDAI
-400 MHDLKME
+400 MHDLTVE